1 MKEYNIKI
9 RLPNGEETTVFYKV
23 DESKDSGTIANELI
37 EKINADPRLS
47 NVKAQRVNKTERK
60 LNFKIKDKEKN
71 ARD

>member
-9 RLPNGEETTVFYKV
+9 RLPNGEETTVVYKV